1 MLNKAFLRPFIVVVG
16 KTRLIIQASCGFLG
30 AWGLNHGHE
39 YQGSLGITFYFFF
52 GGGEAVLAITFIYLL
67 FDFVY
72 NGCIMHN
79 EESCFIFCVSM
90 FKVVDR
96 MQNNISFLKSK
107 AKLQGGALIID
118 VLGLT

>member
-1 MLNKAFLRPFIVVVG
+1 VVSWEHGALIMGMNIKAPLEFP
-16 KTRLIIQASCGFLG
+16 S
-30 AWGLNHGHE
+30 
-39 YQGSLGITFYFFF
+39 FFW
-52 GGGEAVLAITFIYLL
+52 GGEAVLAITFIYLL
-67 FDFVY
+67 NYFMY

-79 EESCFIFCVSM
+79 EECYFIFCVSM

-96 MQNNISFLKSK
+96 MQKNISFLKSK